1 LIDYIICFYFIDK
14 SEFTSELLSRTKQF
28 ALRIIKLFQALP
40 KTGESQ
46 VIGKQMLRSGT
57 SLGANYR
64 AACRARSKAEF
75 YSKICIVVEETDET
89 LFWMELLI
97 EAKIVPEKKL
107 SPLFKEGTELLSI
120 FSKARKTTS
129 LKK

>member
-1 LIDYIICFYFIDK
+1 MDK
-14 SEFTSELLSRTKQF
+14 IEFTSELLSRTKQF

-57 SLGANYR
+57 SLAANYR

-107 SPLFKEGTELLSI
+107 SPLYKEGTELLSI
-120 FSKARKTTS
+120 FSKTRKTTS